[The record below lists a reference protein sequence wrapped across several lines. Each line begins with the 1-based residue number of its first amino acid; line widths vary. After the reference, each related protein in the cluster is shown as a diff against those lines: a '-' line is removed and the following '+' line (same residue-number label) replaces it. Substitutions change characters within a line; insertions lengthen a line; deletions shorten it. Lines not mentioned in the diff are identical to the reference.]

1 MGAEIRRVEAKMEYL
16 NKEKAKNEEYYK
28 ATMASA
34 KKENE
39 KIAIKLPTN
48 KLINIF

>member
-1 MGAEIRRVEAKMEYL
+1 MGAEIQSVEAKMEYL
-16 NKEKAKNEEYYK
+16 NSVKANKEEYYK
-28 ATMASA
+28 AIMANA